1 MCKKSTTINTL
12 LKKPVLYM
20 KLAFRELGKSGKPF
34 VVLHGLL
41 GASDNWLT
49 LSKKWSE
56 HNHMFLMD
64 LRNHGKSP
72 HDSFHTYEAM
82 AEDLNEFLHDHEI
95 RKINILGH
103 SMGGKVA
110 MTFAMLYPHK
120 IEKLIVVD
128 IAPKKYSN
136 PEFED
141 IITTLLNMQLST
153 IHSLADANKQLEPEI
168 SDIVL
173 RQFLLKNLV
182 RDRQHNFSWRV
193 NLQSLHNNR
202 AALAGEIPSGKFD
215 GKTMFIVG
223 GKSNYVLKDDT
234 AAIKDRFPNAN
245 IHTVENAGHWV
256 HAEQPEIVQ
265 QLVSDF
271 LSNR

>member
-1 MCKKSTTINTL
+1 MYKKSTTANTQH
-12 LKKPVLYM
+12 KKLVHYM
-20 KLAFRELGKSGKPF
+20 KLAFRELGKTCKPF

-49 LSKKWSE
+49 LSKEWSE
-56 HNHMFLMD
+56 HNHMFLLD
-64 LRNHGKSP
+64 LRNHGRSP
-72 HDSFHTYEAM
+72 HDSIHTYEAM
-82 AEDLNEFLHDHEI
+82 AEDINEFLHDHDI

-110 MTFAMLYPHK
+110 MTLAMLYPHK
-120 IEKLIVVD
+120 IEKLIIVD
-128 IAPKKYSN
+128 IAPKKYTN

-141 IITTLLNMQLST
+141 IITKLLNMQLSS
-153 IHSLADANKQLEPEI
+153 IRSLRDANRQLEPEI

-182 RDRQHNFSWRV
+182 RDRQNKFSWRV
-193 NLQSLHNNR
+193 NLQSLYNNR
-202 AALAGEIPSGKFD
+202 AALAGEIPTGKFD
-215 GKTMFIVG
+215 GEALFIIG

-234 AAIKDRFPNAN
+234 AAIRDRFPKAR

-271 LSNR
+271 LANS